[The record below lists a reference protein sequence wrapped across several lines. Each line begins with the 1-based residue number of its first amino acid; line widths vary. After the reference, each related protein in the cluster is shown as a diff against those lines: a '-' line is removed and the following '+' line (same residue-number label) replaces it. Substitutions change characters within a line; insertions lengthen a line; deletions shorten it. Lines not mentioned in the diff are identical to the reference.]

1 MPASGDG
8 PRGMLELY
16 QAEGCPHSAD
26 VREKL
31 TDLGVS
37 YVIHNPRRP
46 GSEGGDVLNDQA
58 RRVMTELGG
67 EDSIPF
73 LVDTDREEA
82 LYESEEIVDYLE
94 DHYA

>member
-1 MPASGDG
+1 
-8 PRGMLELY
+8 MLELY

-46 GSEGGDVLNDQA
+46 GSEGGDVLNDGTQQA
-58 RRVMTELGG
+58 MEAIGG

-73 LVDTDREEA
+73 LVDTAREEA

-94 DHYA
+94 AHYA